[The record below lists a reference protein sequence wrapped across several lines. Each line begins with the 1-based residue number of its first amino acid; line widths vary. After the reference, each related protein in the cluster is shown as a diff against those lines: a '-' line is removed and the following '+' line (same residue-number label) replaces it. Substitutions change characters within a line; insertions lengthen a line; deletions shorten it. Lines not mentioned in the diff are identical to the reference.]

1 MVCMHLLGDL
11 SKMRQKTSGA
21 IAEAWSLFSRTEKT
35 YILVAVTVFFIGLSA
50 VLMLE
55 KVALTPQEE
64 MAASQALNESAV
76 FTYELPPIVV
86 PLAAGPQKPRR
97 PLIINGALQFEGETE
112 GRLRESVRVAKR
124 LTPSIMDAIQTRM
137 RRSPAKSSQDT
148 AAINQAV
155 LDSTNGV
162 LNRYGVTASRVLVED
177 PHAQQ

>member
-11 SKMRQKTSGA
+11 SKMRQKTCGA
-21 IAEAWSLFSRTEKT
+21 IAEAWSLFSRTEKM
-35 YILVAVTVFFIGLSA
+35 YIFSAVALFFIGLSA

-55 KVALTPQEE
+55 EGVVTLREE

-97 PLIINGALQFEGETE
+97 PLVINGALQFEGESE
-112 GRLRESVRVAKR
+112 RSLRQSLRVAKR

-137 RRSPAKSSQDT
+137 RRNPAKSSQDT

-177 PHAQQ
+177 PHVPQ